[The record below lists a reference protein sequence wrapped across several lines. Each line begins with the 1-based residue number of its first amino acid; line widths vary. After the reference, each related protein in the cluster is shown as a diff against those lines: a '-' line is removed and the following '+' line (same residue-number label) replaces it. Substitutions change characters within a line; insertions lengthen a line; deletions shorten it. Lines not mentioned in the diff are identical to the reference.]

1 MQHSNCYWNV
11 KNIDHSITSLNR
23 GLFNGKIGYR
33 LHIALF
39 FLFYWNFQPPPSTYV
54 DPLPPTY
61 LILPNVPTPCL
72 IGPLVYS
79 GPKSK
84 QIRKSTGIVPK
95 ILRPK
100 VLLIV
105 TAVAWKTS
113 HLWGLEQVS
122 VDSKISCINHYSTK
136 HIFLVR
142 KELLINV
149 LFCEGAIEK
158 RFMKVLL
165 KRFWSCWRKVCLSL
179 SACNFLWK
187 HQCVPSFTDS
197 QTNIILQR

>member
-33 LHIALF
+33 LQIALF
-39 FLFYWNFQPPPSTYV
+39 FLFYWNFQPPPPNLCRPP
-54 DPLPPTY
+54 DPTY
-61 LILPNVPTPCL
+61 LILPNVPTLCL

-84 QIRKSTGIVPK
+84 QIKKSIGIVPK
-95 ILRPK
+95 ILRSK
-100 VLLIV
+100 LLLIV
-105 TAVAWKTS
+105 TAVVWKTS
-113 HLWGLEQVS
+113 RLWGLEQVS

-136 HIFLVR
+136 HIFVAR

-149 LFCEGAIEK
+149 LFYKGAIEK
-158 RFMKVLL
+158 RFMKVL
-165 KRFWSCWRKVCLSL
+165 
-179 SACNFLWK
+179 
-187 HQCVPSFTDS
+187 
-197 QTNIILQR
+197 